1 MGCTFRRPWR
11 LGDITRSKWYHGS
24 IAFEWWTPSRLACV
38 AVSAIPLL
46 SGVVPG
52 ISVPLADHRCI
63 TLDN

>member
-1 MGCTFRRPWR
+1 MGCTFRRSWR
-11 LGDITRSKWYHGS
+11 SGDITRSKWYHGS

-38 AVSAIPLL
+38 AISAIPLL

-52 ISVPLADHRCI
+52 ISVPLEDHRST